1 MMGKIISLSRV
12 LLFSIFVLS
21 SCGITFE
28 DNPRSLSAEL
38 PDTLIEGAVTTT
50 EAPSI
55 LETVQIF
62 LAKDSDEGSM
72 FLETVEREIEPD
84 GSVNTILE
92 QILNGPTADEQ
103 ERGLVSPFAE
113 GSSLV
118 GTTLEG
124 STLLV
129 YLNTLD
135 GFPTDD
141 SASNQLAFAML
152 VCTSTELLKG
162 IEIDEVLVLLR
173 RDDQTTAVNA
183 PVSDGEP
190 PADGEAVRCSNYLT
204 YIQDSQLPLKS

>member
-1 MMGKIISLSRV
+1 MTKKLLRFASLILSV
-12 LLFSIFVLS
+12 SILS
-21 SCGITFE
+21 SCGISLE
-28 DNPRSLSAEL
+28 DKPRNLSAEL
-38 PDTLIEGAVTTT
+38 PDTLIEGAITTT
-50 EAPSI
+50 EAPSS

-62 LAKDSDEGSM
+62 LAKDSGEGSM
-72 FLETVEREIEPD
+72 QLETVEREIEPD
-84 GSVNTILE
+84 GSVKPILE

-129 YLNTLD
+129 FLDTLD

-152 VCTSTELLKG
+152 VCTSTELLTG
-162 IEIDEVLVLLR
+162 IEIEQVTVLLR

-190 PADGEAVRCSNYLT
+190 PVDGEPVRCSNYLT
-204 YIQDSQLPLKS
+204 YIQNSQLPLNS

>member
-1 MMGKIISLSRV
+1 MTKKLLILISLFLCISV
-12 LLFSIFVLS
+12 IS
-21 SCGITFE
+21 SCGISLE
-28 DNPRSLSAEL
+28 DKPRSLSAEL
-38 PDTLIEGAVTTT
+38 PDTLIEGAITTT

-62 LAKDSDEGSM
+62 LAKDFEEGTM
-72 FLETVEREIEPD
+72 LLETVEREIEPD
-84 GSVNTILE
+84 GSVKPILE

-113 GSSLV
+113 GSTLV

-129 YLNTLD
+129 YLDTLD

-162 IEIDEVLVLLR
+162 IEIEQVLVLLR

-204 YIQDSQLPLKS
+204 YMQDSLLPLKS

>member
-1 MMGKIISLSRV
+1 MTKKLLFLISLFLCIS
-12 LLFSIFVLS
+12 LIS
-21 SCGITFE
+21 SCGIALE
-28 DNPRSLSAEL
+28 DKPRSLSAEL
-38 PDTLIEGAVTTT
+38 PDTLIEGAITTT

-62 LAKDSDEGSM
+62 LAKDSEEGTM
-72 FLETVEREIEPD
+72 LLETVEREIEPD
-84 GSVNTILE
+84 GSVKPILE

-113 GSSLV
+113 GSTLV

-129 YLNTLD
+129 YLDTLD

-162 IEIDEVLVLLR
+162 IEIEQVLVLLR

-204 YIQDSQLPLKS
+204 YMQDSLLPLKS

>member
-1 MMGKIISLSRV
+1 MGNIISLSRV
-12 LLFSIFVLS
+12 LLFSIFILS

-129 YLNTLD
+129 YLDTLD

-162 IEIDEVLVLLR
+162 IEINEVLVLLR
-173 RDDQTTAVNA
+173 RDDQTTVVNA

>member
-1 MMGKIISLSRV
+1 MTKK
-12 LLFSIFVLS
+12 LLFLTSFFLCISMLS
-21 SCGITFE
+21 SCGIALE
-28 DNPRSLSAEL
+28 DKPRNLSAEL
-38 PDTLIEGAVTTT
+38 PDTLIEGAITTT

-62 LAKDSDEGSM
+62 LAKDSEEGSM
-72 FLETVEREIEPD
+72 FLEAVEREIEPD
-84 GSVNTILE
+84 GSVKPILE

-129 YLNTLD
+129 HLDTLD

-152 VCTSTELLKG
+152 VCSSTELLTG
-162 IEIDEVLVLLR
+162 IEIKQVLVLLE

-190 PADGEAVRCSNYLT
+190 PADGEAVRCSNYIT
-204 YIQDSQLPLKS
+204 YMQDSQLPLKS

>member
-1 MMGKIISLSRV
+1 MTKK
-12 LLFSIFVLS
+12 LLFLTSFFLCISMLS
-21 SCGITFE
+21 SCGIALE
-28 DNPRSLSAEL
+28 DKPRNLSAEL
-38 PDTLIEGAVTTT
+38 PDTLIEGAITTT

-62 LAKDSDEGSM
+62 LAKDSEEGSM
-72 FLETVEREIEPD
+72 FLEAVEREIEPD
-84 GSVNTILE
+84 GSVKPILE

-129 YLNTLD
+129 HLDTLD

-152 VCTSTELLKG
+152 VCTSTELLTG
-162 IEIDEVLVLLR
+162 IEIKQVLVLLE

-183 PVSDGEP
+183 PLSDGEP
-190 PADGEAVRCSNYLT
+190 PADGEAVRCSNYIT
-204 YIQDSQLPLKS
+204 YMQDSQLPLKS

>member
-1 MMGKIISLSRV
+1 MTKK
-12 LLFSIFVLS
+12 LLFLTSCILVISIFS
-21 SCGITFE
+21 SCGISLE
-28 DNPRSLSAEL
+28 DKPRNLSAEL
-38 PDTLIEGAVTTT
+38 PDTLIEGAITTT

-62 LAKDSDEGSM
+62 LAKDSEEGAM
-72 FLETVEREIEPD
+72 LLEIVEREIEPD
-84 GSVNTILE
+84 GSVKPILE

-113 GSSLV
+113 GSTLV

-129 YLNTLD
+129 YLDTLD

-152 VCTSTELLKG
+152 VCTSTELLQG
-162 IEIDEVLVLLR
+162 IEIENVLVLIR

-204 YIQDSQLPLKS
+204 YMQDSLLPLKS

>member
-1 MMGKIISLSRV
+1 MTKKLFFLISLFLCISV
-12 LLFSIFVLS
+12 IS
-21 SCGITFE
+21 SCGISLE
-28 DNPRSLSAEL
+28 DKPRSLSAEL
-38 PDTLIEGAVTTT
+38 PDTLIEGAITTT

-62 LAKDSDEGSM
+62 LAKDSEEGSM
-72 FLETVEREIEPD
+72 LLEIVEREIEPD
-84 GSVNTILE
+84 GSVKPILE

-113 GSSLV
+113 GSTLV
-118 GTTLEG
+118 GTTLES

-129 YLNTLD
+129 YLDTLD

-162 IEIDEVLVLLR
+162 IEIEQVLVLLR

-204 YIQDSQLPLKS
+204 YMQDSLLPLKS

>member
-1 MMGKIISLSRV
+1 MTKK
-12 LLFSIFVLS
+12 LLFLTSFFLCISMLS
-21 SCGITFE
+21 SCGIALE
-28 DNPRSLSAEL
+28 DKPRNLSAEL
-38 PDTLIEGAVTTT
+38 PDTLIEGAITTT

-62 LAKDSDEGSM
+62 LAKDSEEGSM

-84 GSVNTILE
+84 GSVKPILE

-129 YLNTLD
+129 HLDTLD

-152 VCTSTELLKG
+152 VCTSTELLTG
-162 IEIDEVLVLLR
+162 IEIKQVLVLLE

-190 PADGEAVRCSNYLT
+190 PADGEAVRCSNYIT
-204 YIQDSQLPLKS
+204 YMQDSLLPLKS

>member
-1 MMGKIISLSRV
+1 MRKTISLAKILPLFI
-12 LLFSIFVLS
+12 LLLA

-28 DNPRSLSAEL
+28 NSPRSLSAEL
-38 PDTLIEGAVTTT
+38 PDTLIEGAVSTT
-50 EAPSI
+50 EAPSV

-62 LAKDSDEGSM
+62 LAKDSDKGSM
-72 FLETVEREIEPD
+72 FLEIVEREIEPD

-118 GTTLEG
+118 GTTLEE

-129 YLNTLD
+129 YLDTLD

-162 IEIDEVLVLLR
+162 IEIEEVLVLLR

-190 PADGEAVRCSNYLT
+190 PTDGEAVRCSNYLT
-204 YIQDSQLPLKS
+204 FIQDSQLPLKS

>member
-1 MMGKIISLSRV
+1 MMGNIFSLSRI
-12 LLFSIFVLS
+12 LLISIFILS

-28 DNPRSLSAEL
+28 DNPRNLSAEL

-129 YLNTLD
+129 YLDTLD

-204 YIQDSQLPLKS
+204 YMQDSQLPLKS

>member
-1 MMGKIISLSRV
+1 MTKK
-12 LLFSIFVLS
+12 LLFLTSFFLCISMLS
-21 SCGITFE
+21 SCGIALE
-28 DNPRSLSAEL
+28 DKPRNLSAEL
-38 PDTLIEGAVTTT
+38 PDTLIEGAITTT

-62 LAKDSDEGSM
+62 LAKDSEEGSM
-72 FLETVEREIEPD
+72 FLEIVEREIEPD
-84 GSVNTILE
+84 GSVKPILE

-129 YLNTLD
+129 HLDTLD

-152 VCTSTELLKG
+152 VCTSTELLMG
-162 IEIDEVLVLLR
+162 IEIKQVLVLLE

-190 PADGEAVRCSNYLT
+190 PADGEAVRCSNYIT
-204 YIQDSQLPLKS
+204 YMQDSQLPLKS

>member
-1 MMGKIISLSRV
+1 MTKKLFFLISLFLCISV
-12 LLFSIFVLS
+12 IS
-21 SCGITFE
+21 SCGIALE
-28 DNPRSLSAEL
+28 DKPRSLSAEL
-38 PDTLIEGAVTTT
+38 PDTLIEGAITTT

-62 LAKDSDEGSM
+62 LAKDSGEGSM
-72 FLETVEREIEPD
+72 LLETVEREIEPD
-84 GSVNTILE
+84 GSVKPILE

-113 GSSLV
+113 GSTLV

-129 YLNTLD
+129 YLDTLD

-162 IEIDEVLVLLR
+162 IEIEQVLVLLR

-204 YIQDSQLPLKS
+204 YMQDSLLPLKS

>member
-1 MMGKIISLSRV
+1 MTKK
-12 LLFSIFVLS
+12 LLFLTSCILVISIFS
-21 SCGITFE
+21 SCGISLE
-28 DNPRSLSAEL
+28 DKPRNLSAEL
-38 PDTLIEGAVTTT
+38 PDTLIEGAITTT

-62 LAKDSDEGSM
+62 LAKDSEEGAM
-72 FLETVEREIEPD
+72 LLEIVEREIEPD
-84 GSVNTILE
+84 GSVKPILE

-113 GSSLV
+113 GSTLV

-129 YLNTLD
+129 YLDTLD

-152 VCTSTELLKG
+152 VCTSTELLQG
-162 IEIDEVLVLLR
+162 IEIENVLVLLR

-204 YIQDSQLPLKS
+204 YMQDSLLPLKS

>member
-1 MMGKIISLSRV
+1 MRKTISLAKILPLFI
-12 LLFSIFVLS
+12 LLLA

-28 DNPRSLSAEL
+28 NSPRSLSAEL
-38 PDTLIEGAVTTT
+38 PDTLIEGAVSTT
-50 EAPSI
+50 EAPSV

-72 FLETVEREIEPD
+72 FLEIVEREIEPD

-118 GTTLEG
+118 GTTLEE

-129 YLNTLD
+129 YLDTLD

-162 IEIDEVLVLLR
+162 IEIEEVLVLLR

-190 PADGEAVRCSNYLT
+190 PTDGEAVRCSNYLT

>member
-1 MMGKIISLSRV
+1 MMGNIISPSRI
-12 LLFSIFVLS
+12 LLISIFLLT

-28 DNPRSLSAEL
+28 ENPRSLSAEL
-38 PDTLIEGAVTTT
+38 PDTLIEGAVSTT

-62 LAKDSDEGSM
+62 LAKDSGEGSM

-129 YLNTLD
+129 YLDTLD

-162 IEIDEVLVLLR
+162 IEIEEVLVLLR

-204 YIQDSQLPLKS
+204 YMQDSQLPLKS

>member
-1 MMGKIISLSRV
+1 MTKK
-12 LLFSIFVLS
+12 LLFLASCILVISIFS
-21 SCGITFE
+21 SCGISLE
-28 DNPRSLSAEL
+28 DKPRNLSAEL
-38 PDTLIEGAVTTT
+38 PDTLIEGAITTT

-62 LAKDSDEGSM
+62 LAKDSEEGAM
-72 FLETVEREIEPD
+72 LLEIVEREIEPD
-84 GSVNTILE
+84 GSVKPILE

-113 GSSLV
+113 GSTLV

-129 YLNTLD
+129 YLDTLD

-152 VCTSTELLKG
+152 VCTSTELLQG
-162 IEIDEVLVLLR
+162 IEIENVLVLIR

-204 YIQDSQLPLKS
+204 YMQDSLLPLKS

>member
-1 MMGKIISLSRV
+1 MGNIISLSRV
-12 LLFSIFVLS
+12 LLFSIFILS

-38 PDTLIEGAVTTT
+38 PDTLIEGAVSTT

-62 LAKDSDEGSM
+62 LAKDSGEGSM

-129 YLNTLD
+129 YLDTLD

>member
-1 MMGKIISLSRV
+1 MTKK
-12 LLFSIFVLS
+12 LLFLTSFFLCISMLS
-21 SCGITFE
+21 SCGIALE
-28 DNPRSLSAEL
+28 DKPRNLSAEL
-38 PDTLIEGAVTTT
+38 PDTLIEGAITTT

-62 LAKDSDEGSM
+62 LAKDSEEGSM

-84 GSVNTILE
+84 GSVKPILE
-92 QILNGPTADEQ
+92 QILDGPTADEQ

-129 YLNTLD
+129 HLDTLD

-152 VCTSTELLKG
+152 VCTSTELLTG
-162 IEIDEVLVLLR
+162 IEIKQVLVLLE

-190 PADGEAVRCSNYLT
+190 PADGEAVRCSNYIT
-204 YIQDSQLPLKS
+204 YMQDSQLPLKS

>member
-1 MMGKIISLSRV
+1 MRNIISLSRV
-12 LLFSIFVLS
+12 LLFSIFILS

-129 YLNTLD
+129 YLDTLD

>member
-1 MMGKIISLSRV
+1 MTKI
-12 LLFSIFVLS
+12 LLFLTSFFLCISMLS
-21 SCGITFE
+21 ACGRALE
-28 DNPRSLSAEL
+28 DKPRNLSAEL
-38 PDTLIEGAVTTT
+38 PDTLIEGAITTT

-62 LAKDSDEGSM
+62 LAKDSEEGSM
-72 FLETVEREIEPD
+72 FLEAVEREIEPD
-84 GSVNTILE
+84 GSVKPILE

-129 YLNTLD
+129 HLDTLD

-152 VCTSTELLKG
+152 VCTSTELLTG
-162 IEIDEVLVLLR
+162 IEIKQVLVLLE

-190 PADGEAVRCSNYLT
+190 PADGEAVRCSNYIT
-204 YIQDSQLPLKS
+204 YMQDSQLPLKS

>member
-1 MMGKIISLSRV
+1 MIKKLLFLISLFLCISV
-12 LLFSIFVLS
+12 IS
-21 SCGITFE
+21 SCGIALE
-28 DNPRSLSAEL
+28 DKPRSLSAEL
-38 PDTLIEGAVTTT
+38 PDTLIEGAITTT

-62 LAKDSDEGSM
+62 LAKDSEEGTM
-72 FLETVEREIEPD
+72 LLETVEREIEPD
-84 GSVNTILE
+84 GSVKPILE

-113 GSSLV
+113 GSTLV

-129 YLNTLD
+129 YLDTLD

-162 IEIDEVLVLLR
+162 IEIEQVLVLLR

-190 PADGEAVRCSNYLT
+190 PADGEAVRCSNNLT
-204 YIQDSQLPLKS
+204 YMQDPLLPLKS

>member
-1 MMGKIISLSRV
+1 MTKKFLFLTSFFLCISV
-12 LLFSIFVLS
+12 FS
-21 SCGITFE
+21 SCGIALE
-28 DNPRSLSAEL
+28 DKPRSLSAEL
-38 PDTLIEGAVTTT
+38 PDTLIEGAITTT

-62 LAKDSDEGSM
+62 LAKDSEEGSM

-84 GSVNTILE
+84 GSVKPILE

-113 GSSLV
+113 GSTLV

-129 YLNTLD
+129 YLDTLD

-152 VCTSTELLKG
+152 VCTSTELLQG
-162 IEIDEVLVLLR
+162 IEIENVLVLLR

-204 YIQDSQLPLKS
+204 YMQDSLLPLKS

>member
-1 MMGKIISLSRV
+1 MKKTVSLSKTLPLV
-12 LLFSIFVLS
+12 ILFLA

-28 DNPRSLSAEL
+28 NSPRSLSAEL
-38 PDTLIEGAVTTT
+38 PDTLVEGAVSTT
-50 EAPSI
+50 EAPSV

-118 GTTLEG
+118 GTTLEE

-129 YLNTLD
+129 YLDTLD

-162 IEIDEVLVLLR
+162 IEIEEVLVLLR
-173 RDDQTTAVNA
+173 RDDQTTVVNA

-190 PADGEAVRCSNYLT
+190 PTDGEPVRCSNYLT
-204 YIQDSQLPLKS
+204 YLQDSQLPLKS

>member
-1 MMGKIISLSRV
+1 MGKIISLSRV
-12 LLFSIFVLS
+12 LLFSIFILS

-129 YLNTLD
+129 YLDTLD

>member
-1 MMGKIISLSRV
+1 MTKKFLFLTSFFLSISMFL
-12 LLFSIFVLS
+12 
-21 SCGITFE
+21 SCGIALE
-28 DNPRSLSAEL
+28 DKPRSLSAEL
-38 PDTLIEGAVTTT
+38 PDTLIEGAITTT

-62 LAKDSDEGSM
+62 LAKDFEEGSM
-72 FLETVEREIEPD
+72 LLETVEREIEPD
-84 GSVNTILE
+84 GSVKPILE

-113 GSSLV
+113 GSTLV

-129 YLNTLD
+129 YLDTLD

-162 IEIDEVLVLLR
+162 IEIEQVLVLLR

-190 PADGEAVRCSNYLT
+190 PADGEAVRFSNYLT
-204 YIQDSQLPLKS
+204 YMQDSLLPLKS

>member
-1 MMGKIISLSRV
+1 MGNIISLSRV
-12 LLFSIFVLS
+12 LLFSIFILS

-129 YLNTLD
+129 YLDTLD

-190 PADGEAVRCSNYLT
+190 PADGEAVRCLSL
-204 YIQDSQLPLKS
+204 IHI

>member
-1 MMGKIISLSRV
+1 MTKR
-12 LLFSIFVLS
+12 LLFLTSFFLCIS
-21 SCGITFE
+21 MSPSCGIGL
-28 DNPRSLSAEL
+28 DDKPRSLSAEL
-38 PDTLIEGAVTTT
+38 PDTLIEGAITTT

-62 LAKDSDEGSM
+62 LAKDSEEGSM
-72 FLETVEREIEPD
+72 FLEAVGREIEPD
-84 GSVNTILE
+84 GSVKPILE

-113 GSSLV
+113 GSTLV

-129 YLNTLD
+129 HLDTLD

-152 VCTSTELLKG
+152 VCTATELLTG
-162 IEIDEVLVLLR
+162 IEIEQVLVLLQ

-204 YIQDSQLPLKS
+204 YVQDSLLPLKS

>member
-1 MMGKIISLSRV
+1 MKKTVSLSKTLPLV
-12 LLFSIFVLS
+12 ILFLA

-28 DNPRSLSAEL
+28 NSPRSLSAEL
-38 PDTLIEGAVTTT
+38 PDTLVEGAVSTT
-50 EAPSI
+50 EAPSV

-118 GTTLEG
+118 GTTLEE

-129 YLNTLD
+129 YLDTLD

-162 IEIDEVLVLLR
+162 IEIEEVLVLLL
-173 RDDQTTAVNA
+173 
-183 PVSDGEP
+183 SH
-190 PADGEAVRCSNYLT
+190 
-204 YIQDSQLPLKS
+204 IHI

>member
-1 MMGKIISLSRV
+1 MMGNIFSLSRI
-12 LLFSIFVLS
+12 LLISIFILS

-28 DNPRSLSAEL
+28 DKPRSLSAEL
-38 PDTLIEGAVTTT
+38 PDTLIEGAVSTT

-84 GSVNTILE
+84 GSVNTIVE

-129 YLNTLD
+129 YLDTLD

-162 IEIDEVLVLLR
+162 IEIEEVLVLLR

>member
-1 MMGKIISLSRV
+1 MTKKLLFLISLFLCIS
-12 LLFSIFVLS
+12 LIS
-21 SCGITFE
+21 SCGIALE
-28 DNPRSLSAEL
+28 DKPRSLSAEL
-38 PDTLIEGAVTTT
+38 PDTLIEGAITTT

-55 LETVQIF
+55 LEIVQIF
-62 LAKDSDEGSM
+62 LAKDSEEGTM
-72 FLETVEREIEPD
+72 LLETVEREIEPD
-84 GSVNTILE
+84 GSVKPILE

-113 GSSLV
+113 GSTLV

-129 YLNTLD
+129 YLDTLD

-162 IEIDEVLVLLR
+162 IEIEQVLVLLR

-204 YIQDSQLPLKS
+204 YMQDSLLPLKS

>member
-1 MMGKIISLSRV
+1 MTNKLLLSTSFF
-12 LLFSIFVLS
+12 LCISIFS
-21 SCGITFE
+21 SCGITLE
-28 DNPRSLSAEL
+28 DKPRSLSAEL
-38 PDTLIEGAVTTT
+38 PDTLIEGAITTT

-62 LAKDSDEGSM
+62 LAKDSEEGSM
-72 FLETVEREIEPD
+72 LLETVEREIEPD
-84 GSVNTILE
+84 GSVKPILE

-113 GSSLV
+113 GSTLV

-129 YLNTLD
+129 YLDTLD

-162 IEIDEVLVLLR
+162 IEIEQVLVLLR

-204 YIQDSQLPLKS
+204 YMQDSLLPLKS

>member
-1 MMGKIISLSRV
+1 MGNIISLSRV
-12 LLFSIFVLS
+12 LLFSIFILS

-62 LAKDSDEGSM
+62 LAKDSDEGLM

-129 YLNTLD
+129 YLDTLD

>member
-1 MMGKIISLSRV
+1 MTKKLLFLISLFLCVS
-12 LLFSIFVLS
+12 LIS
-21 SCGITFE
+21 SCGIALE
-28 DNPRSLSAEL
+28 DKPRSLSAEL
-38 PDTLIEGAVTTT
+38 PDTLIEGAITTT

-62 LAKDSDEGSM
+62 LAKDSEEGTM
-72 FLETVEREIEPD
+72 LLETVEREIEPD
-84 GSVNTILE
+84 GSVKPILE

-113 GSSLV
+113 GSTLV

-129 YLNTLD
+129 YLDTLD

-162 IEIDEVLVLLR
+162 IEIEQVLVLLR

-204 YIQDSQLPLKS
+204 YMQDSLLPLKS

>member
-1 MMGKIISLSRV
+1 MRNIISLSRV
-12 LLFSIFVLS
+12 LLFSIFILS

-129 YLNTLD
+129 YLDTLD

-204 YIQDSQLPLKS
+204 YMQDSQLPLKS

>member
-129 YLNTLD
+129 YLDTLD

>member
-1 MMGKIISLSRV
+1 MTKKFLFLTSFFLCISM
-12 LLFSIFVLS
+12 FS
-21 SCGITFE
+21 SCGIALE
-28 DNPRSLSAEL
+28 DKPRSLSTEL
-38 PDTLIEGAVTTT
+38 PDTLIEGAITTT

-62 LAKDSDEGSM
+62 LAKDFEEGAM
-72 FLETVEREIEPD
+72 LLQTVEREIEPD
-84 GSVNTILE
+84 GSVKPILE

-113 GSSLV
+113 GSTLV

-129 YLNTLD
+129 YLDTLD

-162 IEIDEVLVLLR
+162 IEIEQVLVLLR

-204 YIQDSQLPLKS
+204 YMQDSLLPLKS

>member
-1 MMGKIISLSRV
+1 MGKIISLSRV

-129 YLNTLD
+129 YLDTLD

>member
-1 MMGKIISLSRV
+1 MIKKLLFLISLFLCISV
-12 LLFSIFVLS
+12 IS
-21 SCGITFE
+21 SCGIALE
-28 DNPRSLSAEL
+28 DKPRSLSAEL
-38 PDTLIEGAVTTT
+38 PDTLIEGAITTT

-62 LAKDSDEGSM
+62 LAKDFEEGTM
-72 FLETVEREIEPD
+72 LLETVEREIEPD
-84 GSVNTILE
+84 GSVKPILE

-113 GSSLV
+113 GSTLV

-129 YLNTLD
+129 YLDTLD

-162 IEIDEVLVLLR
+162 IEIEQVLVLLR

-204 YIQDSQLPLKS
+204 YMQDSLLPLKS

>member
-1 MMGKIISLSRV
+1 MTKK
-12 LLFSIFVLS
+12 LLFLTSFFLCISMSS
-21 SCGITFE
+21 SCGIGL
-28 DNPRSLSAEL
+28 DDKPRSLSAEL
-38 PDTLIEGAVTTT
+38 PDTLIEGAITTT

-62 LAKDSDEGSM
+62 LAKDSEEGSM
-72 FLETVEREIEPD
+72 FLEAVGREIEPD
-84 GSVNTILE
+84 GSVKPILE

-113 GSSLV
+113 GSALV

-129 YLNTLD
+129 HLDTLD

-141 SASNQLAFAML
+141 STSNQLAFAML
-152 VCTSTELLKG
+152 VCTATELLTG
-162 IEIDEVLVLLR
+162 IEIEQVLVLLQ

-204 YIQDSQLPLKS
+204 YVQDSLLPLKS